1 MITAEKLAT
10 LTQFSAAALTRA
22 INLAGHKRASFKGAR
37 FLGITN
43 AGQFCYT
50 VTYAA
55 ADRELETTK
64 VFLSYNPAEGT
75 VVASY

>member
-22 INLAGHKRASFKGAR
+22 VQQQGYKGDSFNSAR
-37 FLGITN
+37 FVGITN

-50 VTYAA
+50 VTY
-55 ADRELETTK
+55 DLDGDTEHTK
-64 VFLSYNPAEGT
+64 VFLTYDSGAGT
-75 VVASY
+75 VTADY

>member
-22 INLAGHKRASFKGAR
+22 INLAGYKRDSFKAAR
-37 FLGITN
+37 FVGITN

-50 VTYAA
+50 VSYDQDGNT
-55 ADRELETTK
+55 EETK
-64 VFLSYNPAEGT
+64 VFLSYDAAAGSVT
-75 VVASY
+75 ADY